1 MLDGALFRWDDRH
14 AVVVG
19 GATGMGAA
27 VGELVSA
34 LGGAV
39 TVLDLKEPTAS
50 HDRFIAVDLRSESSI
65 DDAVAAIDVPVDALF
80 SCAGIAAGPEVV
92 TINFIGHRHLIESL
106 LARDAMPSGSAVA
119 MVASIGGLGWEQELD
134 VIGEFLDTPDYAS
147 AVAWMDAHPDRAHY
161 GFAKQAMIVYCG
173 RRALDFQRRG
183 VRINATAPGPT
194 MTPLMDSTPEWQGFE
209 LIFRELTHREGSTA
223 EEQAY
228 PLVFL
233 ASRAAGFINGE
244 CMLVDAGLI
253 EAGTTGGIDHPV
265 VDMLLHRG
273 G

>member
-1 MLDGALFRWDDRH
+1 MLNGDLFRWDNRH

-27 VGELVSA
+27 VGELVAA
-34 LGGAV
+34 LGGTV
-39 TVLDLKEPTAS
+39 TVLDVKEPTAS
-50 HDRFIAVDLRSESSI
+50 HDRFITVDLRSEGSI
-65 DDAVAAIDVPVDALF
+65 NEAVALIEAPVHALF
-80 SCAGIAAGPEVV
+80 SCAGIAAGPDVV

-106 LARDAMPSGSAVA
+106 LGRDAMPSGSAIA
-119 MVASIGGLGWEQELD
+119 MVASIGGLGWEQEID

-147 AVAWMDAHPDRAHY
+147 AVAWVEQHPERAHY

-173 RRALDFQRRG
+173 RRSLEFQRRG

-194 MTPLMDSTPEWQGFE
+194 MTPLMDATPEWQGFE
-209 LIFRELTHREGSTA
+209 MLFRELTHREGSTA

-228 PLVFL
+228 PLVFI

-253 EAGTTGGIDHPV
+253 EAGTTGGIDHPA
-265 VDMLLHRG
+265 VDMLLHRAG
-273 G
+273 